1 MIKKLLGKILYIPT
15 DSRWPLD
22 TSVFPQK
29 DFAVADNEDPTIQ
42 IQLQVDPD
50 SNPDTVTILK
60 APINGGVV
68 DLGSIGGGGAVDSV
82 NGYTGVVVLNKSDV
96 GLGNVDNTSDVN
108 KPVSTAQ
115 AAAIATKENTGVAA
129 ALIASHEAAL
139 DPHPQYATP
148 SEVSAVHYTKTELDA
163 GQLDN
168 RYYTETEVDSALLS
182 KADAVHTHPTSALTQ
197 TGANPG
203 DVLTWSGTAWLPD
216 TLPPND
222 VLSVNG
228 QTGNVSLDSDLI
240 TEGTVNL
247 YFTDTRAKTAAVVNN
262 VISGQT
268 DTAPSQDAVFQRLAL
283 KAPLASPALTGTPTA
298 PTATQGD
305 NSTTI
310 ATTAYVDT
318 GLGTKEPAITSGT
331 NAQYW
336 RGDKTFQTLDKAAV
350 GLSNVDNTSDLAKP
364 VSTAQAAAD
373 AAALSSANTYTD
385 SQITALINSSPAT
398 LDTLNELAAALG
410 NDPNFATTVTTLVST
425 KANQALDNLS
435 SVAINTDLSF
445 AAANRSLSVAQAPS
459 NTAGFSLSNTAG
471 NGTGTDKLGGGL
483 FLSAGA
489 GTGANGSSPIEVKAS
504 YPLTTGSGQNATETV
519 MKLTFDNGFGYT
531 FADKNTIWQ
540 LGTTAGAYLQLTMY
554 DYSGFPLRTPLPTA
568 PKSFKW
574 YHKDGKNTSVQNN
587 VFFQGIDTNSG
598 ATSGGD
604 VCFQSGR
611 GLGSGA
617 LDGNLYL
624 SANNIKLYHT
634 NAPGNS
640 FSEVARIEQGT
651 LNMLSNK
658 ITSLGTPTTST
669 DAATKGYVDSLAGTR
684 PHQSAYGTSTAVAS
698 GVNTTIVFAT
708 NDINVGSNNLNVIGG
723 VFEVTSGNA
732 GIYEIVTRVTFGD
745 SAGVVVR
752 RLGISKNS
760 TLFDTAHWD
769 NATAAA
775 TAKTIQIVTYMDLA
789 VGDQIEVQ
797 LLQNTGGSITPTN
810 DRSTIFSARKIN

>member
-350 GLSNVDNTSDLAKP
+350 GLSNVDNTADMAKP
-364 VSTAQAAAD
+364 VSTAQASAD
-373 AAALSSANTYTD
+373 AAVLSSATAYTD
-385 SQITALINSSPAT
+385 SQITSLINSSPAT

-410 NDPNFATTVTTLVST
+410 NDPNFSTTITNLIAD
-425 KANQALDNLS
+425 KANKALDNLTTT
-435 SVAINTDLSF
+435 AINVDLTF
-445 AAANRSLSVAQAPS
+445 AAGNRAIIIPQAPA
-459 NTAGFSLSNTAG
+459 NTAGYSLTHYSGDA
-471 NGTGTDKLGGGL
+471 NGTDRVGGGYTVN
-483 FLSAGA
+483 AGA
-489 GTGANGSSPIEVKAS
+489 GTGAGGSNPLDFKAS
-504 YPLTTGSGQNATETV
+504 FPNASGATQNTLESV
-519 MKLTFDNGFGYT
+519 MKLTFNNGFGYT
-531 FADKNTIWQ
+531 FGDKNVTWQ
-540 LGTTAGAYLQLTMY
+540 LGTTNGAYLQLTMY
-554 DYSGFPLRTPLPTA
+554 DYSGFPLRTPLPSA
-568 PKSFKW
+568 PRSFKW
-574 YHKDGKNTSVQNN
+574 YHKDGKNTTVQNN

-598 ATSGGD
+598 AVSGGD

-617 LDGNLYL
+617 QDGDLYL

-634 NAPGNS
+634 DAPLNTYT
-640 FSEVARIEQGT
+640 EIARIDSST
-651 LNMLSNK
+651 LNLLNNK
-658 ITSLGTPTTST
+658 ITSVGTPTSSS
-669 DAATKGYVDSLAGTR
+669 DAATKGYVDGLTSTR
-684 PHQSAYGTSTAVAS
+684 PHRSAYGTSTAVAS
-698 GVNTTIVFAT
+698 GVNTTITFAT
-708 NDINVGSNNLNVIGG
+708 NAINVGSNNLNTIGG

-732 GIYEIVTRVTFGD
+732 GIYEIIARVTITD
-745 SAGVVVR
+745 SAGVVTR
-752 RLGISKNS
+752 RLGISKN
-760 TLFDTAHWD
+760 TVLQDTAHWD
-769 NATAAA
+769 NASASASV
-775 TAKTIQIVTYMDLA
+775 KTLQIVTYMDLS

-797 LLQNTGGSITPTN
+797 LLQNTGGSITPAN
-810 DRSTIFSARKIN
+810 DQSTFFSARKMN